1 MQQELEDIK
10 KAQMHQQHQHDKKQ
24 IRLERQQLY
33 AQSLRHEQE
42 RQEEMEQA
50 KGKILREIDP
60 VTHAVDSKGSEMLM
74 KMGWSAGEGLGVCP
88 ACRCRCRSW
97 CRGVGVGGGVR
108 PGTLYLMHLH
118 GMHMYSQ
125 GNRALVPRRLCR

>member
-1 MQQELEDIK
+1 MQQEIEDIK

-33 AQSLRHEQE
+33 AQSIRHEQE

-60 VTHAVDSKGSEMLM
+60 VTHAVDTKGSEMLM
-74 KMGWSAGEGLGVCP
+74 KMGWSAGEGLGECP
-88 ACRCRCRSW
+88 ACRCRCRCW
-97 CRGVGVGGGVR
+97 CRGVGVGGRVR

-118 GMHMYSQ
+118 GMHMCSQ

>member
-60 VTHAVDSKGSEMLM
+60 VTHAVDTKGSEMLM

-88 ACRCRCRSW
+88 ACRCRCR
-97 CRGVGVGGGVR
+97 C
-108 PGTLYLMHLH
+108 
-118 GMHMYSQ
+118 
-125 GNRALVPRRLCR
+125 

>member
-60 VTHAVDSKGSEMLM
+60 VTHAVDTKGSEMLM

-88 ACRCRCRSW
+88 AYGVDV
-97 CRGVGVGGGVR
+97 GVGVAVSLSGAVSGLA
-108 PGTLYLMHLH
+108 PFISCTYMA
-118 GMHMYSQ
+118 YTQ
-125 GNRALVPRRLCR
+125 GNRALVPKRLCR

>member
-33 AQSLRHEQE
+33 AQSIRHEQE

-60 VTHAVDSKGSEMLM
+60 VTHAVDTKGSEMLM

-97 CRGVGVGGGVR
+97 CRGVGVHLLRWVEIGVR
-108 PGTLYLMHLH
+108 HNHFECG
-118 GMHMYSQ
+118 
-125 GNRALVPRRLCR
+125 PRCE